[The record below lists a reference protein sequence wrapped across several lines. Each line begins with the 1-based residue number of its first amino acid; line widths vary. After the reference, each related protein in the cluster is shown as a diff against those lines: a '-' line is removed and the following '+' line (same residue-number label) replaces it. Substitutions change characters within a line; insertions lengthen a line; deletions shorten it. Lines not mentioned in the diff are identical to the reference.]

1 LSTGQ
6 TTIQGTLDS
15 IASTT
20 YVVRFSSNPGGTDLE
35 GKKFLGKKSVTT
47 KPGDDPNFPC
57 ARSLTLTTSKA
68 PGRFTNATAADPNGS
83 ASGCS
88 APRQVVSQ

>member
-1 LSTGQ
+1 MSTGQ

-47 KPGDDPNFPC
+47 KRVMIQTPP
-57 ARSLTLTTSKA
+57 AR
-68 PGRFTNATAADPNGS
+68 GH
-83 ASGCS
+83 
-88 APRQVVSQ
+88 

>member
-35 GKKFLGKKSVTT
+35 GKKSVTT
-47 KPGDDPNFPC
+47 KPVMIQTPP
-57 ARSLTLTTSKA
+57 AR
-68 PGRFTNATAADPNGS
+68 GH
-83 ASGCS
+83 
-88 APRQVVSQ
+88 